1 MGARDLYSGHYGHVI
16 RSKANVLE
24 EPPRSDCKVP
34 KLFPKKEFLRTK
46 PLQPGEQTLSGF

>member
-34 KLFPKKEFLRTK
+34 KLFSKKEFLRTK